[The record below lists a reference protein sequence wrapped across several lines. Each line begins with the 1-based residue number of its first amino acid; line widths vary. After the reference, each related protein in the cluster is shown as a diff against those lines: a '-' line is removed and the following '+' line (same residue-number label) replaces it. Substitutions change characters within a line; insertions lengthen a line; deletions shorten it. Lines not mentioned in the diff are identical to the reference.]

1 MSKPKDND
9 TAAMSG
15 VDSSA
20 MLDVIRAVQGELSSY
35 IGDTD
40 PDLMIWDDDTEET
53 REMTD
58 EEIRSEEPIAWCHM
72 QLVQLLVSLSNVKGD
87 SQSPDK

>member
-1 MSKPKDND
+1 MKNENQSND
-9 TAAMSG
+9 TTDESG
-15 VDSSA
+15 VASSD
-20 MLDVIRAVQGELSSY
+20 MLDVIRAVQGELSNY

-40 PDLMIWDDDTEET
+40 PDLMIWDDETEET

-72 QLVQLLVSLSNVKGD
+72 QLVKLICSSNERDVS
-87 SQSPDK
+87 